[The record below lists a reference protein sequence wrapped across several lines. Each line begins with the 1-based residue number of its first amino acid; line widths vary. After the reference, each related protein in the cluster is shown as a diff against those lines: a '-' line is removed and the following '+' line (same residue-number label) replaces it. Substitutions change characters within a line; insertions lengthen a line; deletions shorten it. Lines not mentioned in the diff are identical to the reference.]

1 MICRSAGFRIVLAL
15 FVLGLVTARTASAA
29 EAKNVIILIS
39 DGGGFGVY
47 NATSYYEHGR
57 LGAQPYDQ
65 RAWSKYAALTI
76 SLNQI
81 NGGASRASRGR
92 TVPYE
97 PANVWVADSA
107 FAAAIAGGTPFKS
120 YGMLRQSPTDSAA
133 SGTAL
138 ASGVKVYNGA
148 VNYMPDEDD
157 QVWPARGR
165 TISEIAKALGKSTG
179 VVTTVPWCD
188 ATPATFGGAHN
199 VARSN
204 WREICNEML
213 NSDTLDL
220 IMGTGHPEYDNN
232 GAPREPTKE
241 SDYDAV
247 GGSFTWNLLKSGRH
261 AQHWKLVQSKAEFE
275 ALASG
280 PTPGRVLGV
289 ARVSG
294 TLQEQ
299 RQTRDWNK
307 DGRVDDLDIR
317 MAGPFADPFIPT
329 VPTLKTI
336 TRASLNILS
345 KNPKGFYVMIE
356 GGAVD
361 KAEHAN
367 YPGRMIEEMVAF
379 NASIKAVEEWVNQH
393 SNWQETLV
401 IITSDHETGMV
412 WGLNSDKEPFDP
424 IIDRGQ
430 HRMPGV
436 SFNTGGHSSSLVPL
450 RVRGAGAHL
459 FDAKIIGN
467 DPVVGRFVD
476 NTSIF
481 EVMMAAMGGR
491 FPAEPEDRGFE
502 GVSHSLSTT
511 RPTTAPAKSAKSES
525 DMLRND

>member
-1 MICRSAGFRIVLAL
+1 MAKPASRGSRTGVYMICRSAGFRIVVAL
-15 FVLGLVTARTASAA
+15 FMLGLATARATSAA

-65 RAWSKYAALTI
+65 RAWRKYGALTI
-76 SLNQI
+76 SLNGI
-81 NGGASRASRGR
+81 NGGASKVNRDKTAA
-92 TVPYE
+92 YD
-97 PANVWVADSA
+97 PAGVWVADSA

-120 YGMLRQSPTDSAA
+120 YGLLKSAPTDSAA

-148 VNYMPDEDD
+148 INYMPDEND

-165 TISEIAKALGKSTG
+165 TIAEIAKALGKSTG
-179 VVTTVPWCD
+179 VVTTVQWCD
-188 ATPATFGGAHN
+188 ATPATLGGAHSTG
-199 VARSN
+199 RGN
-204 WREICNEML
+204 WRDIANEML

-232 GAPREPTKE
+232 GAPREPSKE

-247 GGSFTWNLLKSGRH
+247 GGSFTWNLLTSGRH
-261 AQHWKLVQSKAEFE
+261 AGRWKLVQSKAEFE

-280 PTPGRVLGV
+280 PTPNRVLGV

-307 DGRVDDLDIR
+307 DGRVDDLDIK
-317 MAGPFADPFIPT
+317 MAGPFKDPFIPT

-336 TRASLNILS
+336 TRATLNILS
-345 KNPKGFYVMIE
+345 RNPKGFYVMIE

-367 YPGRMIEEMVAF
+367 HPGRMIEEMVEF
-379 NASIKAVEEWVNQH
+379 NSTVKAVEQWVQQH
-393 SNWQETLV
+393 SNWEETLV
-401 IITSDHETGMV
+401 IVTSDHETGLV

-424 IIDRGQ
+424 ILDHGQ
-430 HRMPGV
+430 GRMPGV
-436 SFNTGGHSSSLVPL
+436 SFNTGNHSNSLVPL
-450 RVRGAGAHL
+450 RARGAGAEL
-459 FDAKIIGN
+459 FESRVIGH
-467 DPVVGRFVD
+467 DPVVGQFVD

-481 EVMMAAMGGR
+481 EVMNEAMGG
-491 FPAEPEDRGFE
+491 A
-502 GVSHSLSTT
+502 STVHAAGRST
-511 RPTTAPAKSAKSES
+511 RPAKTGDKTE
-525 DMLRND
+525 MLRDE